1 MRGRGKVTALAVA
14 TAAVVLAFVVAA
26 ACTSGG
32 GTTSGGGGG
41 SSLTGAGGA
50 TGAGSTG
57 AGGATGA
64 GSTGAGAA
72 SSVPNPCGFLTGA
85 DVTAAMRDAGYST
98 TVADGTLVPTG
109 SEAEAACL
117 FQDANGLEFQLQLC
131 TTSFCDFDFL
141 RAGFEAGGMADAVSG
156 VGDDAFFASTCEG
169 PDLLRHDQ
177 LYATAKGLVFSF
189 HIGCLTS
196 STISQDGSDQA
207 LTSLVQLAI
216 SRA

>member
-14 TAAVVLAFVVAA
+14 TAAVVLVASVAA
-26 ACTSGG
+26 ACSSGG
-32 GTTSGGGGG
+32 DSTGGGG
-41 SSLTGAGGA
+41 SNV
-50 TGAGSTG
+50 TG

-72 SSVPNPCGFLTGA
+72 SSVPNPCELMTGA

-98 TVADGTLVPTG
+98 TVADGTLVPTA
-109 SEAEAACL
+109 SKAEAACL
-117 FQDANGLEFQLQLC
+117 FQDANGLEFQFQLC
-131 TTSFCDFDFL
+131 TTSFCDFDAL
-141 RAGFEAGGMADAVSG
+141 RAGFGAGGLADAVSG

-169 PDLLRHDQ
+169 PDFLHHDQ

-207 LTSLVQLAI
+207 LTGLVQLAI

>member
-14 TAAVVLAFVVAA
+14 TAAVVLAAGVAV
-26 ACTSGG
+26 ACSSGG
-32 GTTSGGGGG
+32 GSTTGGG

-72 SSVPNPCGFLTGA
+72 SSVPNPCELLTGA
-85 DVTAAMRDAGYST
+85 DVTAAMGDAGYST
-98 TVADGTLVPTG
+98 TVADGTLVPTA
-109 SEAEAACL
+109 SEAEAGCL
-117 FQDANGLEFQLQLC
+117 FQDANGLEFQFQLC
-131 TTSFCDFDFL
+131 TTSFCDFDVL
-141 RAGFEAGGMADAVSG
+141 RAAFEAGGLADAVSG

-169 PDLLRHDQ
+169 PDFLRHDQ

-207 LTSLVQLAI
+207 LTGLVQLAI

>member
-14 TAAVVLAFVVAA
+14 TAAVVLVAGVAA
-26 ACTSGG
+26 ACSSGG
-32 GTTSGGGGG
+32 GSTAGGG
-41 SSLTGAGGA
+41 SNV
-50 TGAGSTG
+50 TG

-72 SSVPNPCGFLTGA
+72 WSVPNPCELMTGA

-98 TVADGTLVPTG
+98 TVADGTLVPTA
-109 SEAEAACL
+109 SKAEAACL
-117 FQDANGLEFQLQLC
+117 FQDANGLEFQFQLC
-131 TTSFCDFDFL
+131 TTSFCDFDAL
-141 RAGFEAGGMADAVSG
+141 RAGFGAGGLADAVSG

-169 PDLLRHDQ
+169 PDFLHHDQ

-207 LTSLVQLAI
+207 LTGLVQLAI